1 MDIVVYTTSDTF
13 KSFIN
18 GVFDRSV
25 IFSSA
30 LEDTGLHPDAVHV
43 LHMSS
48 YSDENMQWIK
58 QNAGK
63 SAVAVCSDKP
73 AIQQM
78 LDCTQLGVKGY
89 CNSYMQ
95 TQHFQQM
102 RRLLENGQSWFP
114 PHLLQQV
121 FSLAHDAVSGNQG
134 DTKLEGLT
142 DREKQVALSVSDG
155 LSNRQIANQYEI
167 SERTVKTHLTN
178 IFKKL
183 QIKDRVGLV
192 LHLK

>member
-13 KSFIN
+13 KSFLN
-18 GVFDRSV
+18 GVFDHPLSV
-25 IFSSA
+25 SSE
-30 LEDTGLHPDAVHV
+30 LLKVGLPDALHVVH
-43 LHMSS
+43 LSS
-48 YSDENMQWIK
+48 YSEKTMDWIK
-58 QNAGK
+58 ENAGK
-63 SAVAVCSDKP
+63 STIAVCSDQP
-73 AIQQM
+73 GIQEM
-78 LDCTQLGVKGY
+78 LDCVQMGAKGY

-95 TQHFQQM
+95 TQHYQQM
-102 RRLLENGQSWFP
+102 RRLLENGQSWYP

-121 FSLAHDAVSGNQG
+121 FSIAHDAVSGVQTE
-134 DTKLEGLT
+134 TKLNGLT